1 VRLTQASLMIMKA
14 LLDIVCRVGPP
25 LLLVVRDMDLSQLSS
40 SDMVKKICSVSG
52 CDSGSMLNQITL
64 ASRSPHRSS
73 MATPAASWLDDF
85 SSWISPSLP
94 KCCRVNPQ
102 GPCPPPDQPPC
113 SLDPSLC
120 QDCQACVSVAFEQGR
135 PSESQFQHYLPWFL
149 SAIPSE
155 QCAKGGAG
163 VYTDSIEKGP
173 DGSIKGL
180 SEGVIASSSF
190 RAYYTP
196 LNEQQDFIAALRHT
210 RSLVKSL
217 KESLGLNV
225 YSYSMFH
232 VFFEQYLTIYRD
244 GALLA
249 LSPLPVIFT
258 VILIATG
265 SLRSS
270 LITTSVL
277 ASLLIHLLGAMF
289 LAGIQLNAISLV
301 NLAMSL
307 GIGVEFA
314 AHISHSF
321 SVVKAARAGNE
332 ARMARALDRT
342 GPSVLIGIT
351 LTKLVGVSV
360 LSLARTQIFEIY
372 FFRLY
377 LALVALG
384 AAHGLVLLPVLLMW
398 IGA

>member
-1 VRLTQASLMIMKA
+1 M
-14 LLDIVCRVGPP
+14 
-25 LLLVVRDMDLSQLSS
+25 
-40 SDMVKKICSVSG
+40 
-52 CDSGSMLNQITL
+52 
-64 ASRSPHRSS
+64 
-73 MATPAASWLDDF
+73 
-85 SSWISPSLP
+85 
-94 KCCRVNPQ
+94 
-102 GPCPPPDQPPC
+102 
-113 SLDPSLC
+113 
-120 QDCQACVSVAFEQGR
+120 
-135 PSESQFQHYLPWFL
+135 SEFQTYLPWFL
-149 SAIPSE
+149 SAVPSE

-163 VYTDSIEKGP
+163 VYTDSIERAP
-173 DGSIKGL
+173 DGNIKGL
-180 SEGVIASSSF
+180 SQGIIAASSF

-196 LNEQQDFIAALRHT
+196 LNEQKDFIAALRHS
-210 RSLVKSL
+210 RSLVTSL
-217 KESLGLNV
+217 KESLGLDV

-232 VFFEQYLTIYRD
+232 VFFEQYLTIYKD

-249 LSPLPVIFT
+249 LSPLPLIFT
-258 VILIATG
+258 VIFVATG

-270 LITTSVL
+270 LITTAVL
-277 ASLLIHLLGAMF
+277 ASLLIHLLGAML

-314 AHISHSF
+314 AHVSHSF
-321 SVVKAARAGNE
+321 SVVKAGRGGNE
-332 ARMARALDRT
+332 VRLARALDKT

-360 LSLARTQIFEIY
+360 LSFARTQVFEVY

-398 IGA
+398 IGP